1 MFSSTSVVT
10 SQPRPPPPPPTTE
23 LWIVSTSIDKPDP
36 RTRRIIRSQAMRGRN
51 TRADRQAR
59 ARARSQRDEAL
70 FRRRED
76 ADAQQPA
83 LPIPRKIASELALDR
98 YGFEMKPYMLDLM
111 YQGFNTVKPCNYAVD
126 MKLINETETQVYALG
141 DIHRHR
147 ATIHSILFASQA
159 FQDLS
164 RGQPFGD
171 IAQFHLGKTLHYLQQ
186 SLNDQNGAISMATI
200 AVVTTLASA
209 ASMFGDLETVEKHMN
224 GLHQIFEL
232 RGGMESLQRGSLI
245 QHKAQRLN
253 LALSM
258 STGQKPRLF
267 PDEISWSPQIAHAG
281 FATRY
286 KELDL
291 IQPAPDP
298 RLVTIWADLKHY
310 SAMAN
315 KAWESGGKVS
325 PEFFLLF
332 STSIPIRLLDLEY
345 EIPSMSELMRLAML
359 AFVKGVL
366 FRIPGV
372 GRRMRYL
379 SNRLEQALRAQ
390 QYPSLLEHAHLIFW
404 ALIIAGIS
412 IFEDFNRGWFRSA
425 LIQTSLALGV
435 QDWSQA
441 REILK
446 GVAWVDAV
454 YDGPVEAAFDQWHLG
469 QLSLAEWLRRCP
481 AIT

>member
-1 MFSSTSVVT
+1 MFSSTSFVT
-10 SQPRPPPPPPTTE
+10 SQPQPPPPPLPTTE
-23 LWIVSTSIDKPDP
+23 TWIVSTSIDKPDP
-36 RTRRIIRSQAMRGRN
+36 RTRRIIRSKAMRGRN
-51 TRADRQAR
+51 TRADRQAW

-70 FRRRED
+70 FCQRAD
-76 ADAQQPA
+76 AHAQQPA

-111 YQGFNTVKPCNYAVD
+111 YQGFNTVKPCTYAVD
-126 MKLINETETQVYALG
+126 MKLINESETELYALN

-232 RGGMESLQRGSLI
+232 RGGMQSLQRGSLI
-245 QHKAQRLN
+245 QHKAQRLD
-253 LALSM
+253 LSLSM

-267 PDEISWSPQIAHAG
+267 PDEISWSPQITRAG

-298 RLVTIWADLKHY
+298 RLIGIWADLKHY
-310 SAMAN
+310 STMAN
-315 KAWESGGKVS
+315 KAWESGGKIS

-345 EIPSMSELMRLAML
+345 EISSISELMRLAML
-359 AFVKGVL
+359 ANVKGVL

-379 SNRLEQALRAQ
+379 FNRLEQALQAQ
-390 QYPSLLEHAHLIFW
+390 QYPPLPENARLIFW
-404 ALIIAGIS
+404 ALIVSGIS
-412 IFEDFNRGWFRSA
+412 IFEDFDQVWLRSTLVQTA
-425 LIQTSLALGV
+425 LVLGV
-435 QDWSQA
+435 QGWSKA
-441 REILK
+441 RAILRS
-446 GVAWVDAV
+446 VAWIDVI
-454 YDGPVEAAFDQWHLG
+454 YDGPAETAFDQWHPG
-469 QLSLAEWLRRCP
+469 ARYES
-481 AIT
+481 